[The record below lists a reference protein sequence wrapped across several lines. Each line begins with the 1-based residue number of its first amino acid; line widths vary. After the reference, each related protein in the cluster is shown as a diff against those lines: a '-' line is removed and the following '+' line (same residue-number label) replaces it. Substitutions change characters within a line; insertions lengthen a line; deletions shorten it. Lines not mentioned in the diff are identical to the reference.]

1 MNNIKATDL
10 LMKIYEDVK
19 KIKETVML
27 QSFQYNLILKKLNDL
42 ELSNKT
48 NRTNK
53 TNVEEN
59 VNSFMIKS
67 TESLPVGNFK
77 AVETAPNVNSS
88 FFEDSKDEF
97 TFKEIVDEEPV
108 QKELGQKGLAQK
120 IPVTQLVYTENN
132 KPVAIATV
140 EIKDSNGNVLHKTK
154 TNSVGRWSALL
165 FPGQYSIHF
174 VRRYGKHLLEFDQSF
189 EVDSEKRQVEILP
202 PEKYR
207 RQQSKE

>member
-88 FFEDSKDEF
+88 FKSARSIV
-97 TFKEIVDEEPV
+97 FK
-108 QKELGQKGLAQK
+108 LGPL
-120 IPVTQLVYTENN
+120 PMTTQ
-132 KPVAIATV
+132 
-140 EIKDSNGNVLHKTK
+140 
-154 TNSVGRWSALL
+154 
-165 FPGQYSIHF
+165 
-174 VRRYGKHLLEFDQSF
+174 
-189 EVDSEKRQVEILP
+189 RQFLNL
-202 PEKYR
+202 
-207 RQQSKE
+207 SL